1 MRHQQPCPTPYIS
14 RDLDPCSTLASRAP
28 LAAPPQFLGFL
39 AEEEAEEEG
48 EAASIVSSLGLL
60 DEEGGARG
68 RSRSRIPRLRQ
79 LRQAPSTRRPRR
91 LDHRAATRL
100 EL

>member
-48 EAASIVSSLGLL
+48 EAASVVSSSLGLL
-60 DEEGGARG
+60 DEEGVEGRRGAG
-68 RSRSRIPRLRQ
+68 AIEISDTPP
-79 LRQAPSTRRPRR
+79 PSASTGTEHSTTLP
-91 LDHRAATRL
+91 A
-100 EL
+100 